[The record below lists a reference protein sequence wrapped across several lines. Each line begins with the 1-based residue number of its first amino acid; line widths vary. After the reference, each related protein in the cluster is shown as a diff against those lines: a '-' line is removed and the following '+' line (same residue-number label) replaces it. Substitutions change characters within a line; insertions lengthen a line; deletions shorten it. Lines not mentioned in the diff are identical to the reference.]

1 MSSNIAPLGFILA
14 RRMGWTLEGRVLRR
28 KVKASK
34 HVLRLPEP
42 SWCYDANVYSML
54 RPAVRALEV
63 TDRESGLTYRV
74 SAADFDEH
82 AIKFDHGHGLQY
94 RLPLT
99 RWTASQ
105 REGSQMAFALEVPS

>member
-1 MSSNIAPLGFILA
+1 MSDYIAPLGFILA
-14 RRMGWTLEGRVLRR
+14 RRLGWTLEGRVLRR

-54 RPAVRALEV
+54 RPAIDALEV

-74 SAADFDEH
+74 TAADFDQH
-82 AIKFDHGHGLQY
+82 AVKF
-94 RLPLT
+94 
-99 RWTASQ
+99 
-105 REGSQMAFALEVPS
+105 